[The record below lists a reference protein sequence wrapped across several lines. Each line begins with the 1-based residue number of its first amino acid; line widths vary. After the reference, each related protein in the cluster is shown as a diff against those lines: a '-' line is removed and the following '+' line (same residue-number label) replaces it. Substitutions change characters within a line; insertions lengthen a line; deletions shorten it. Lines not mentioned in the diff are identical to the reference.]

1 MPLALRPVADAELP
15 DWAQAS
21 YRFYV
26 TDLVTHGGM
35 SQEDAEAKARRD
47 QADLLAGKRPGP
59 GHHLFFIEED
69 GAVVGRL
76 WFAER
81 EFGIWLYQIDIDED
95 KRGRGLGRAGMKLFE
110 DEARRLGGNELWL
123 NVSGGNDVARSL
135 YRSLGYGEMSVHM
148 SKKL

>member
-1 MPLALRPVADAELP
+1 VALALRPVSDSELGE
-15 DWAQAS
+15 WAQAS

-26 TDLVTHGGM
+26 TDLVAHAGM

-47 QADLLAGKRPGP
+47 QADLLAGKRPSP

-69 GAVVGRL
+69 GVVVGRL

-81 EFGIWLYQIDIDED
+81 EFGLWLYQIDIDED
-95 KRGRGLGRAGMKLFE
+95 KRGRGLGRAGMQLLE
-110 DEARRLGGNELWL
+110 DEARRLGVDELWL

-135 YRSLGYGEMSVHM
+135 YRSLGYGEKSVHM